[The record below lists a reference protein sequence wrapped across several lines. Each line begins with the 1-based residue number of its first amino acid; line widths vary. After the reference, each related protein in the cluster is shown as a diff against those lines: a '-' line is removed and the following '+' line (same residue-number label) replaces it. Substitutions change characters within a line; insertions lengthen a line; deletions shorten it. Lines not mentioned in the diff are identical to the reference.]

1 MKKDDSCMDY
11 QLNKKDN
18 INECDETDNDD
29 DDTDDNNSVCVYECR
44 NTLSLKEEKLITYK
58 IIK

>member
-1 MKKDDSCMDY
+1 MDY

-18 INECDETDNDD
+18 INECDETDNDDD

-44 NTLSLKEEKLITYK
+44 NTLSLKEEKLISYK